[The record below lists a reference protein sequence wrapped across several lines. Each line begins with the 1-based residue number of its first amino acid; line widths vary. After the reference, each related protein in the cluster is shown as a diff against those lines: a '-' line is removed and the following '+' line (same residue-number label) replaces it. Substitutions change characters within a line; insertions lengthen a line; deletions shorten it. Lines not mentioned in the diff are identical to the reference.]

1 MTPSILLL
9 QIMVSACTHGNR
21 SVDQNT
27 QPGSPFT
34 VHEAQQHI
42 SSTAIGSRIT
52 WVASDPLSFLPESS
66 TEPQYDVGVLTHSLW
81 YFSSPLIIKTTFQ
94 RLRSLCKRVYIAEWA
109 LSASSA
115 AAYPHVLAALTQAS
129 LECRKSETVSN
140 VRTVVSP
147 AAIKKL
153 AGDAGLKMVSE
164 GVVVPKAGLKDGLW
178 EVSAVTSQEFLQE
191 IGDNVKDEREQAV
204 VIALRDATLRSLE
217 GLEGGR
223 KAVLGMDVW
232 CGVFEKA

>member
-1 MTPSILLL
+1 M
-9 QIMVSACTHGNR
+9 
-21 SVDQNT
+21 
-27 QPGSPFT
+27 
-34 VHEAQQHI
+34 
-42 SSTAIGSRIT
+42 
-52 WVASDPLSFLPESS
+52 
-66 TEPQYDVGVLTHSLW
+66 HSLW
-81 YFSSPLIIKTTFQ
+81 YFSSPLIIKTTLQ
-94 RLRSLCKRVYIAEWA
+94 RLRSLCKRVCIAEWA

-153 AGDAGLKMVSE
+153 AEDAGLKMVRE

-178 EVSAVTSQEFLQE
+178 EVSDVTNQEFLQQIE
-191 IGDNVKDEREQAV
+191 DNVEEERERAV
-204 VIALRDATLRSLE
+204 VVALRDATLRSLE

-223 KAVLGMDVW
+223 KAVLSMDVW
-232 CGVFEKA
+232 CAVFE